1 MQMLLGKRE
10 ICHFQIAAFSP
21 ALCDPP
27 FKLEAAS
34 KSTSQAGRV
43 ELCKM
48 EGYREVS
55 GRDHSL
61 LVRIINSL
69 AQEVP

>member
-10 ICHFQIAAFSP
+10 ICHFQIAVFSP

-34 KSTSQAGRV
+34 KSTSQAGRE

-55 GRDHSL
+55 LRDHSL
-61 LVRIINSL
+61 SARIINSL
-69 AQEVP
+69 AWEVP

>member
-1 MQMLLGKRE
+1 MLLGKRE

-34 KSTSQAGRV
+34 KSTSQAGRE
-43 ELCKM
+43 ELREM
-48 EGYREVS
+48 EGYKEVS
-55 GRDHSL
+55 GRDQSL
-61 LVRIINSL
+61 LVRKINCT
-69 AQEVP
+69 AREVP